1 MTNKEKG
8 ESLASK
14 THQIIIET
22 LSAGYSFRV
31 EAGAGAGKTYSLMEV
46 IDWLERV
53 KKNELTKNGQHV
65 ACITYTNVAVE
76 EIKSR
81 LKSNNFIQPC
91 TIHNFSWNTM
101 SKFQSSLIQLADE
114 IGIIPENNEKTG
126 KISKNNIKKISYDL
140 GVRYF
145 EDGELHLHHDDV
157 IALFV
162 RLLDNIKFR
171 KLLSK
176 NYPIIL
182 IDEYQDSFKSIMDQI
197 IKYFVESESS
207 IQFGLFGDAWQTIYD
222 DNGACGEVFS
232 DKLRVIRKESNF
244 RSEEIIVNVLN
255 KIRPELPQISA
266 LDEQDGRILVITT
279 NDYQGIRQSGY
290 YKDELPNDILFSY
303 IDKLRKKLSEF
314 GWRGNFKTLMITHKM
329 LAKQQHYDNLLD
341 VLGEHL
347 KNADDE
353 HFLFF
358 MNKVEPVYIAI
369 KSNNAKDLFVALGVE
384 RRPILSTE
392 NKRQWKSLAEALDKA
407 RKGTIYD
414 VLKVLENS
422 RLLGLPPKLQDKLT
436 RFDNKEQVTI
446 YGKEIRNL
454 YEIPYTEVINSLDY
468 HKINAPYS
476 TEHGVKGEEYQ
487 NVLFVIGRG
496 WRSYEF
502 DKFLPLKIS
511 QISDSKKRKAYIRNR
526 NLFYVCCSRAKKR
539 LALFITVPVNDSFM
553 EYLKNVF
560 GCENIMSYGDFMNMK

>member
-1 MTNKEKG
+1 MTNKEKS

-14 THQIIIET
+14 TEQIIIKT

-31 EAGAGAGKTYSLMEV
+31 EAGAGAGKTYSLMKV
-46 IDWLERV
+46 IDWLESVR
-53 KKNELTKNGQHV
+53 KNELTKNGQHV

-279 NDYQGIRQSGY
+279 NDYQGVRQSGY
-290 YKDELPNDILFSY
+290 YKDELPNDILSSY
-303 IDKLRKKLSEF
+303 IDKLRKRLSEF
-314 GWRGNFKTLMITHKM
+314 GWCDNFKTLMITHKM
-329 LAKQQHYDNLLD
+329 LAKQQHYDNLLN
-341 VLGEHL
+341 VLGDHL

-384 RRPILSTE
+384 RRPIKSTE

-422 RLLGLPPKLQDKLT
+422 SLLGLPPKLQDKLT

-502 DKFLPLKIS
+502 DKFLPLNIS

>member
-279 NDYQGIRQSGY
+279 NDYQGVRQSGY

>member
-46 IDWLERV
+46 IDWIERV

-279 NDYQGIRQSGY
+279 NDYQGVRQSGY

>member
-1 MTNKEKG
+1 
-8 ESLASK
+8 
-14 THQIIIET
+14 
-22 LSAGYSFRV
+22 
-31 EAGAGAGKTYSLMEV
+31 
-46 IDWLERV
+46 
-53 KKNELTKNGQHV
+53 
-65 ACITYTNVAVE
+65 
-76 EIKSR
+76 
-81 LKSNNFIQPC
+81 
-91 TIHNFSWNTM
+91 
-101 SKFQSSLIQLADE
+101 
-114 IGIIPENNEKTG
+114 
-126 KISKNNIKKISYDL
+126 
-140 GVRYF
+140 
-145 EDGELHLHHDDV
+145 
-157 IALFV
+157 
-162 RLLDNIKFR
+162 
-171 KLLSK
+171 
-176 NYPIIL
+176 
-182 IDEYQDSFKSIMDQI
+182 
-197 IKYFVESESS
+197 
-207 IQFGLFGDAWQTIYD
+207 
-222 DNGACGEVFS
+222 
-232 DKLRVIRKESNF
+232 
-244 RSEEIIVNVLN
+244 
-255 KIRPELPQISA
+255 
-266 LDEQDGRILVITT
+266 
-279 NDYQGIRQSGY
+279 
-290 YKDELPNDILFSY
+290 
-303 IDKLRKKLSEF
+303 
-314 GWRGNFKTLMITHKM
+314 M
-329 LAKQQHYDNLLD
+329 LAKQQHYDNLLN
-341 VLGEHL
+341 VLGDHF

-384 RRPILSTE
+384 RRPIKSTE

-502 DKFLPLKIS
+502 DKFLPLNIS